1 MNRKS
6 SVACGTR
13 KECMMKQNLYKIGAA
28 VFVAMFIAA
37 SFGFSA
43 GAAEKK
49 KTRILFHS
57 FVGSENPTRACIPF
71 LQAVANKERGDEVE
85 IALAGDAV
93 VLMRDAVINS
103 VNPVGWP
110 PLKETFQKVVQLGI
124 PINV

>member
-1 MNRKS
+1 
-6 SVACGTR
+6 
-13 KECMMKQNLYKIGAA
+13 MKQISYKIGAA

-37 SFGFSA
+37 SLGFSA
-43 GAAEKK
+43 RAAEKK

-57 FVGSENPTRACIPF
+57 FVGSENPTRACLPF
-71 LQAVANKERGDEVE
+71 LQAVANNERGDEVE

-93 VLMRDAVINS
+93 VLLRDAVINS

-110 PLKETFQKVVQLGI
+110 PLRETFQKVVQLGI